1 MIIIEK
7 VATDNNK
14 ALDALLTD
22 LSKAFDL
29 FSHNLLMAK
38 LHAYGLDIDSLNV
51 MQDFLSN
58 SKQRIKVDDVYSS

>member
-1 MIIIEK
+1 MIIIWK

-14 ALDALLTD
+14 AFGALLTD
-22 LSKAFDL
+22 LSKVFDP